1 MSIKERIFLVGGNG
15 FVGSHFQDIYSSKF
29 IFKTYDKKDDIL
41 NFVNLEN
48 SIKNF
53 SPDYIINLASFS
65 TINSAKK
72 YEAELYDLSIHGNRN
87 IIKALTNNKFK
98 GTYLYVSSGEVYGY
112 NTKKFFSEKDL
123 LAPMNEYAVAKVM
136 SETFLKFK
144 NQSSNFRVL
153 IARPFNHFGVN
164 QSTNFFIPKLI
175 QNIATQI
182 NNKKVLIDIKNC
194 KSKRSYLN
202 VADVCAAYLFIIKN
216 KNSDNFS
223 VFNVCNQFAYT
234 IPELINPLLIKKKIN
249 FEYINSN
256 IDYPDNTLM
265 GDNAKLKQLGWNMQ
279 VDLTDSLEKILDI
292 FLQ

>member
-265 GDNAKLKQLGWNMQ
+265 GDNAKLRQLGWNMQ